1 MKYKRSSL
9 CILWVQIP
17 PGPIFTWRRFRMK
30 EKQSFPTRDELDQ
43 AFTIL
48 QDQITRITVAE
59 EEEMIKQEKEQ
70 E

>member
-1 MKYKRSSL
+1 
-9 CILWVQIP
+9 
-17 PGPIFTWRRFRMK
+17 MK

-43 AFTIL
+43 AFTLL

-59 EEEMIKQEKEQ
+59 EEELIKHEKEN

>member
-1 MKYKRSSL
+1 
-9 CILWVQIP
+9 
-17 PGPIFTWRRFRMK
+17 MK
-30 EKQSFPTRDELDQ
+30 EKQSFPTRDELDH

>member
-1 MKYKRSSL
+1 MK
-9 CILWVQIP
+9 
-17 PGPIFTWRRFRMK
+17 G
-30 EKQSFPTRDELDQ
+30 KQSFPTRDELDQ

-48 QDQITRITVAE
+48 QDQITRITVEE

>member
-1 MKYKRSSL
+1 
-9 CILWVQIP
+9 
-17 PGPIFTWRRFRMK
+17 MK